1 LEQGFRTITL
11 CKEMSYPANSP
22 AAGSGRSHPFH
33 RGRVRLE
40 GRKQEGKFTVTRR
53 SRSHLLAVLV
63 LAFVIA
69 VTLVL
74 LVGCSA
80 GTDESFKG
88 AAPGETTG
96 PTGIAGGKI
105 TVASNIAY
113 PPFES
118 SPKGEPR
125 GFDIDLMNEIA
136 KRTGFE
142 VEYENVRFDTILR
155 GLDTDLFDAAISA
168 MTITKER
175 ELQIDFSDPY
185 FNADQALLVAS
196 DSEVKSIDDDLA
208 EEPVGVQ
215 AGSTGQIEAEEL
227 LDGEQIG
234 KIVTYRTIGEA
245 FAALEGGKVE
255 GVIYDLSAA
264 HRKIVESDG
273 EIRFVEPI
281 STGEQYGIAFPKDSP
296 LVDPVNRALAEIK
309 DDGTYE
315 KLYKKWIG
323 MPPEDIP

>member
-1 LEQGFRTITL
+1 
-11 CKEMSYPANSP
+11 MSYPAKSP
-22 AAGSGRSHPFH
+22 AAGSGRRYPFH

-40 GRKQEGKFTVTRR
+40 GGKQEGKFTVTRR
-53 SRSHLLAVLV
+53 SRSHLPAVLV
-63 LAFVIA
+63 LAFVVA
-69 VTLVL
+69 VTLLL

-80 GTDESFKG
+80 GTDESFEG

-96 PTGIAGGKI
+96 LVGMVGGKI

-125 GFDIDLMNEIA
+125 GFDIDLMNEIG
-136 KRTGFE
+136 KRAGFE

-168 MTITKER
+168 MTITEER
-175 ELQIDFSDPY
+175 ERQIDFSDPY

-196 DSEVKSIDDDLA
+196 DSGVHSIDDLA
-208 EEPVGVQ
+208 EESVGVQ

-245 FAALEGGKVE
+245 FAALEHEKVE

-264 HRKIVESDG
+264 HRKILESGG

-296 LVDPVNRALAEIK
+296 LVDPVNRALADIK

-323 MPPEDIP
+323 MPPEEIP

>member
-1 LEQGFRTITL
+1 
-11 CKEMSYPANSP
+11 MSYPAKLP
-22 AAGSGRSHPFH
+22 AAGSGRRYPFH

-40 GRKQEGKFTVTRR
+40 GGKQEGKFTVTRR
-53 SRSHLLAVLV
+53 SRSHLPAVLV
-63 LAFVIA
+63 LAFVVA
-69 VTLVL
+69 VTLLL

-80 GTDESFKG
+80 GTDESFEG
-88 AAPGETTG
+88 AAPGETTRLAG
-96 PTGIAGGKI
+96 MVGGKI

-125 GFDIDLMNEIA
+125 GFDIDLMNEIG
-136 KRTGFE
+136 KRAGFE

-168 MTITKER
+168 MTITEER
-175 ELQIDFSDPY
+175 ERQIDFSDPY

-196 DSEVKSIDDDLA
+196 DSGVHSIDDLA
-208 EEPVGVQ
+208 EESVGVQ
-215 AGSTGQIEAEEL
+215 AGSTGQIKAEEL
-227 LDGEQIG
+227 LDGGQIG
-234 KIVTYRTIGEA
+234 EILPYRTIGEA
-245 FAALEGGKVE
+245 FVALEGGKVE

-264 HRKIVESDG
+264 HTKIVESGG
-273 EIRFVEPI
+273 ELRFVEPI

>member
-1 LEQGFRTITL
+1 
-11 CKEMSYPANSP
+11 MSYPANSP

-74 LVGCSA
+74 VVGCSA
-80 GTDESFKG
+80 GTDESFEG
-88 AAPGETTG
+88 SAPGETTG
-96 PTGIAGGKI
+96 PTGIVGGKI

-125 GFDIDLMNEIA
+125 G
-136 KRTGFE
+136 
-142 VEYENVRFDTILR
+142 
-155 GLDTDLFDAAISA
+155 LDTDLCDAAISA

-215 AGSTGQIEAEEL
+215 AGSTGQIEAEAL

-245 FAALEGGKVE
+245 FAALEGGKIE

-323 MPPEDIP
+323 MPPKEIP

>member
-1 LEQGFRTITL
+1 
-11 CKEMSYPANSP
+11 MSYPANAP
-22 AAGSGRSHPFH
+22 AAGSGRSHPFY

-40 GRKQEGKFTVTRR
+40 ARKQEGEFTVTRR
-53 SRSHLLAVLV
+53 SRSHLPEVLF
-63 LAFVIA
+63 LAFVVA

-80 GTDESFKG
+80 GTDESFEG

-96 PTGIAGGKI
+96 PAGIVGGKI
-105 TVASNIAY
+105 TVASHIAY

-118 SPKGEPR
+118 SPKGGPR
-125 GFDIDLMNEIA
+125 GFDIDLMNEIG
-136 KRTGFE
+136 KRAGFE
-142 VEYENVRFDTILR
+142 VEYENVPFDSILR

-175 ELQIDFSDPY
+175 EQQIDFSDPY

-196 DSEVKSIDDDLA
+196 DSEVQSLDDLA
-208 EEPVGVQ
+208 DAPVGVQ
-215 AGSTGQIEAEEL
+215 AGSTGQIEAEAL

-234 KIVTYRTIGEA
+234 EIVPYRTIGVA
-245 FAALEGGKVE
+245 FVALEDEKVE

-264 HRKIVESDG
+264 HGKIVESGG

-296 LVDPVNRALAEIK
+296 LVDPVNQALAEIK

-315 KLYKKWIG
+315 KLYKKWLG
-323 MPPEDIP
+323 MPPEEIP